1 MAVLLAA
8 ARLFLADD
16 KPVVHGNVPAI
27 AELFGI
33 SKISRSHSV
42 TANRLYLENR
52 AELPNDIN

>member
-27 AELFGI
+27 AEFIVWNIQDLSI
-33 SKISRSHSV
+33 SFRHRKQ
-42 TANRLYLENR
+42 A
-52 AELPNDIN
+52 LPGKSG